1 MAAALGRMD
10 EVVTERGVM
19 GVVGGGG
26 RIDGGGAKIG
36 TLMWLDR
43 VGPGRPLEIGS

>member
-10 EVVTERGVM
+10 DGVTERAVM
-19 GVVGGGG
+19 GVVGRGG

-36 TLMWLDR
+36 TLMWLDW
-43 VGPGRPLEIGS
+43 VGPGNHLEIRS